1 MEISAGEF
9 KAKCLK
15 LMDEVA
21 RTHEPLIITKRGRPV
36 ARMVPVE
43 VEEPASLFGYMA
55 GTATIHG
62 DIVAPLE
69 VAWEALDEAENP
81 ANDHA

>member
-21 RTHEPLIITKRGRPV
+21 RTHEPVIITKRGRPV
-36 ARMVPVE
+36 AKMVPMDNE
-43 VEEPASLFGYMA
+43 KKTELFGYMK

-62 DIVAPLE
+62 DITSPIE
-69 VAWEALDEAENP
+69 VAWEVVGDSEN
-81 ANDHA
+81 HAK

>member
-21 RTHEPLIITKRGRPV
+21 RTHEPVIITKRGRPV
-36 ARMVPVE
+36 AKMVPMDNE
-43 VEEPASLFGYMA
+43 NKPELFGYME
-55 GTATIHG
+55 GTATVRG
-62 DIVAPLE
+62 DIIAPIE
-69 VAWEALDEAENP
+69 VAWEALGDTENS
-81 ANDHA
+81 AK

>member
-21 RTHEPLIITKRGRPV
+21 HTHEPVIITKRGKPV
-36 ARMVPVE
+36 VMMVPVAPE
-43 VEEPASLFGYMA
+43 KEQPLFGYMA
-55 GTATIHG
+55 ETVTVNG
-62 DIVAPLE
+62 DIVSQLD
-69 VAWEALDEAENP
+69 VAWEAETGEA
-81 ANDHA
+81 AV